1 MLSIVVPG
9 FGVREASRDRLRS
22 CLEGLARQGLAV
34 EVVLVE
40 GAGLSGEVSVEIR
53 DILPDLRVAPCESED
68 PWARRTEGAKIAT
81 GRIIAFIDADCIPQ
95 PGWLQAVLDTF
106 QYYPEI
112 AAVRGSGGQNWLQR
126 LLGKREAGTVRTTA
140 ANNVAFRREAYLDCP
155 FPIGS
160 GSKAVALQS
169 ATMRR
174 ARYVLWEEPAM
185 KVIVDRRGLRQ
196 AAGVQVDYSTATR

>member
-1 MLSIVVPG
+1 M
-9 FGVREASRDRLRS
+9 
-22 CLEGLARQGLAV
+22 

-40 GAGLSGEVSVEIR
+40 GAGLSGEVSVEII
-53 DILPDLRVAPCESED
+53 DILPSLRVAPCDSED
-68 PWARRTEGAKIAT
+68 PWARRTLGAKAAS
-81 GRIIAFIDADCIPQ
+81 GRIIAFMDADCIPQ
-95 PGWLQAVLDTF
+95 PGWLQSVLDTF
-106 QYYPEI
+106 EYYPEV
-112 AAVRGSGGQNWLQR
+112 AAVRGRGQQNWLQR
-126 LLGKREAGTVRTTA
+126 VLGKRGAGTVRTTA

-185 KVIVDRRGLRQ
+185 KVIVDRRGLKH
-196 AAGVQVDYSTATR
+196 AAVQPHYSPATR